1 MGDEGTTGDG
11 DQSAGPHPHHSGDSR
26 LGTVAALVSEL
37 SELTSLILATDA
49 LDKVVWEAAML
60 AVHAIDEVDACG
72 VTVLRDGAPLSI
84 MPDTAPYAKLEAYQ
98 YEHDGGPIL
107 AAITQRRTVV
117 ATLSQLQD
125 QWPAYADLTRE
136 LDVSCSLV
144 LPLVVG
150 DDVLGALSLYSTAAD
165 CDLTV
170 AQNLG
175 ELVADLASTA
185 LSCMARHAEKT
196 KLTEE
201 LQQALVS
208 RAVIEQ
214 AKGVLIATQDLDV
227 DTAFTR
233 LRRTSQ
239 NHNIKLRDVAASIVS
254 THSDTTR
261 TENRDRPG
269 NR

>member
-1 MGDEGTTGDG
+1 MGEDGTTVDG
-11 DQSAGPHPHHSGDSR
+11 DRSAGRDPGRSAGSG
-26 LGTVAALVSEL
+26 LGTVAGLVSEL

-60 AVHAIDEVDACG
+60 AVHAIDQVDACG
-72 VTVLRDGAPLSI
+72 VTVLRDGAALSI
-84 MPDTAPYAKLEAYQ
+84 MPDTAPYAKLETYQ

-107 AAITQRRTVV
+107 AAIAQGRTVV
-117 ATLSQLQD
+117 TTLSQLQD
-125 QWPAYADLTRE
+125 QWPAYAALSRE

-144 LPLVVG
+144 VPLIVG
-150 DDVLGALSLYSTAAD
+150 EEVLGALSLYSTAAD

-185 LSCMARHAEKT
+185 LSCVARHAEKT

-214 AKGVLIATQDLDV
+214 AKGVLIATHGLDV
-227 DTAFTR
+227 DSAFTR

-239 NHNIKLRDVAASIVS
+239 NHNIKLRDVAAVIVD
-254 THSDTTR
+254 THSSPTCR
-261 TENRDRPG
+261 TASR
-269 NR
+269 